1 MKWIWIVLL
10 PIFLLSCE
18 EESSTYAMIETEV
31 GNMKVKLYNSTPQ
44 HRENFIELANKGF
57 YDGLLFHRVMT
68 QFMIQGGDPDSK
80 DAKPGQQLGR
90 GGPGYTIPAEIGAAH
105 FKGALSAARQ
115 PDHVNPNRES
125 SGSQF
130 FIVHGSKQT
139 DQELESF
146 SRSKGFE
153 YSDAQKKLYK
163 ELGGYPF
170 LDGEYTVFGEVV
182 EGLEVIDKIATV
194 AVDPNRRPIEDIKI
208 TKIEILG
215 N

>member
-1 MKWIWIVLL
+1 MKWIWVVLF
-10 PIFLLSCE
+10 PILLLSCE
-18 EESSTYAMIETEV
+18 QDNSTYAMIETEV

-57 YDGLLFHRVMT
+57 YNGLLFHRVMNE
-68 QFMIQGGDPDSK
+68 FMIQGGDPDSR
-80 DAKPGQQLGR
+80 DAKPNQQLGR

-130 FIVHGSKQT
+130 FIVHGSTQT

-182 EGLEVIDKIATV
+182 EGLEIIDNIAKV
-194 AVDPNRRPIEDIKI
+194 ATDANRRPLEDIRI
-208 TKIEILG
+208 IKIEIL
-215 N
+215 